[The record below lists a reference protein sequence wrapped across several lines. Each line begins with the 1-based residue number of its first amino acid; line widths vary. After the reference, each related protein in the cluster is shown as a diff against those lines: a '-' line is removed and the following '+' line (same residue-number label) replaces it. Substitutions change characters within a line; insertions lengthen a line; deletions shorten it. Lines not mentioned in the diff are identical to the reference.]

1 MQKPY
6 LQNLKKKEEKMDD
19 TLILNIETS
28 GEICSVA
35 LTRSGAVDFE
45 RQSAEGMK
53 HAELLAPFVDEA
65 MAEIRRKEDRLSAV
79 AVSIGPGSYTG
90 LRIGLSMAKGL
101 AYGLDIPLLG
111 IPTLEILAVKAMFR
125 NREWTGEEILVPMLD
140 ARRMEVYTAAYDFA
154 LRELLSPQPLILD
167 DDSYI
172 SLLDSG
178 REVWFFG
185 DGSDKYKEICHNS
198 AAHWLDNVKPFA
210 RDMTALSEKYF
221 REGKIIDRAYSV
233 PLYLKEYQ
241 TTKPKPKI

>member
-1 MQKPY
+1 M
-6 LQNLKKKEEKMDD
+6 ND

-35 LTRSGAVDFE
+35 LTKDGAIDFE
-45 RQSAEGMK
+45 RESTEGMK

-65 MAEIRRKEDRLSAV
+65 MEEVRRKGEKLSAV

-90 LRIGLSMAKGL
+90 LRIGLSMGKGL
-101 AYGLDIPLLG
+101 AYGLDVPLLG
-111 IPTLEILAVKAMFR
+111 IPTLEIMAVKAMFR

-154 LRELLSPQPLILD
+154 LRELLTPQPLILD
-167 DDSYI
+167 KDSYGE
-172 SLLDSG
+172 LLESG

-185 DGSDKYKEICHNS
+185 DGSDKFKEVCQHP
-198 AAHWLDNVKPFA
+198 AAHWIGGLKPHA
-210 RDMTALSEKYF
+210 RDMTALSEKYL
-221 REGKIIDRAYSV
+221 REGRTIDRAYSV

-241 TTKPKPKI
+241 TTKPKQKAF